1 VVNREIEQKQVEI
14 EAQCHRYQV
23 QRLDLFGSAATGGL
37 RADSD
42 IDLLVD
48 FGKQPNAGYAA
59 RYFDLLEALESLFQ
73 RPVDLVV
80 ASAVRNPYLRQS
92 IEATK
97 TLIYAA

>member
-1 VVNREIEQKQVEI
+1 MNSEIEQKRSAVE
-14 EAQCHRYQV
+14 ALCRHYQV
-23 QRLDLFGSAATGGL
+23 QRLDLFGSAAAGQL
-37 RADSD
+37 QAESD

-48 FGKQPNAGYAA
+48 FGPQPTAGYAA
-59 RYFDLLEALESLFQ
+59 RYFELLEGLETLFE